1 MIVRRIE
8 SKSAQRKKRVA
19 AYARVSTE
27 AEEQQE
33 SLRTQL
39 DYYETFIRQNP
50 MWEYVKVYADPG
62 RSGTSAEHRP
72 EFQKMVAD
80 AKAGKLDIILVKSIS
95 RFARNVADA
104 QKYVHELKTHEVEVR
119 FEREAISSFDP
130 ASDMIFSV
138 LAAVAQEES
147 RSISEN
153 VKWSYRKHAEKGIR
167 NIGNNRVLG
176 YDTDKGG
183 KLVPNGDAWI
193 VKLIFDR
200 YANGASVGQII
211 RELSE
216 KGAKRVRSDKP
227 FTASSIFAVLTNE
240 LYVGDRLL
248 QKAAPHNYLTKRP
261 DITEPYNSYYITDD
275 HQAIVDREVWE
286 LAKNR
291 REQVKDSRLDGI
303 FRNENTHFLYGIVFC
318 GDCGVPYKRRTVRSR
333 SGQSYKAWECGDRL
347 LGAKGNGCKNQII
360 TEESLLQQISERLG
374 LTWNG
379 VEAFDVDTFHRMVAD
394 VEVTENGVKIKRVK
408 SA

>member
-33 SLRTQL
+33 SLRTQV

-104 QKYVHELKTHEVEVR
+104 QKYVHELKAHEVEVR

-176 YDTDKGG
+176 YDTDKHG
-183 KLVPNGDAWI
+183 KLVPNKDAWI
-193 VKLIFDR
+193 AKLIFEQ
-200 YANGASVGQII
+200 YADGASIAQIVK
-211 RELSE
+211 RLDES
-216 KGAKRVRSDKP
+216 GAKRLYCDKP
-227 FTASSIFAVLTNE
+227 FHAAIIRYILANE
-240 LYVGDRLL
+240 IYKGDRML
-248 QKAAPHNYLTKRP
+248 QKAAPHNYLTKKP
-261 DITEPYNSYYITDD
+261 DITQPYTSYYIKDNHEAIID
-275 HQAIVDREVWE
+275 NDIWDKVQAR
-286 LAKNR
+286 L
-291 REQVKDSRLDGI
+291 VKTQDERMDGI
-303 FRNENTHFLYGIVFC
+303 YKRESAHFLYGLVFC
-318 GDCGVPYKRRTVRSR
+318 SKCGTPYTRRTVRGKGGMQKVWKCS
-333 SGQSYKAWECGDRL
+333 ERL
-347 LGAKGNGCKNQII
+347 KGKNGNGCQGAII
-360 TEESLLQQISERLG
+360 TEENLLRLLFDRLG
-374 LTWNG
+374 WRWTG
-379 VEAFDVDTFHRMVAD
+379 
-394 VEVTENGVKIKRVK
+394 TENVDAGALLAAVQRVDITDTGIRLQK
-408 SA
+408 KKTA